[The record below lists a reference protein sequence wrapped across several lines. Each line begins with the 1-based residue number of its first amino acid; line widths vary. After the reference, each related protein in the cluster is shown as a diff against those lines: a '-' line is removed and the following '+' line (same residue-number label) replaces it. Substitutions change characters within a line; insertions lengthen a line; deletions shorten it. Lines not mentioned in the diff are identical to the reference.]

1 MIMLIIYIKYM
12 PLLKINCFSKY
23 LWLQLLNLFKV
34 KNVTATG
41 KLLSTIE
48 MSKNHPFGRV
58 MEPI

>member
-1 MIMLIIYIKYM
+1 M